1 MMDAGSRGARAPEHR
16 GSVPGTLSTMWTL
29 AGVTLK
35 RLGRGKAFWIAV
47 LFAALPV
54 VYATIVQG
62 RGKETSLRILFTV
75 STFLLAIVP
84 AMFVSASI
92 GEEIEERTSTYLWS
106 RPIARWA
113 VLAGKL
119 IALVP
124 LVIALVVV
132 SWYAALRVGH
142 SSAPVVSSCVALAA
156 GCVAAS
162 LIAAGIATVLPKHGM
177 SLTIGYML
185 VDVFIGKLPF
195 SLRELSIT
203 YQTTVL
209 SHLGLEPPA
218 TSGALIAMGI
228 VAGIWGAVSFL
239 RIQRLE
245 T

>member
-1 MMDAGSRGARAPEHR
+1 M
-16 GSVPGTLSTMWTL
+16 
-29 AGVTLK
+29 
-35 RLGRGKAFWIAV
+35 
-47 LFAALPV
+47 ALLP
-54 VYATIVQG
+54 
-62 RGKETSLRILFTV
+62 SILV
-75 STFLLAIVP
+75 AS
-84 AMFVSASI
+84 SI
-92 GEEIEERTSTYLWS
+92 GEEIEDRTTTYLWS

-124 LVIALVVV
+124 LVIALVVGG
-132 SWYAALRVGH
+132 WYVGLRTEHGG
-142 SSAPVVSSCVALAA
+142 APLASSCGALAV

-185 VDVFIGKLPF
+185 IDVFIGALPF

-203 YQTTVL
+203 HQTGVL
-209 SHLGLEPPA
+209 ARIGSDPPST
-218 TSGALIAMGI
+218 TSALIAMAI
-228 VAGIWGAVSFL
+228 VAGIWGAVAFL

>member
-1 MMDAGSRGARAPEHR
+1 MMESETRGARMREHR
-16 GSVPGTLSTMWTL
+16 RSVPGTLSTVWTL
-29 AGVTLK
+29 AGITLK
-35 RLGRGKAFWIAV
+35 RLGRGKALWIAL

-54 VYATIVQG
+54 VYATIVRG
-62 RGKETSLRILFTV
+62 RGKEISLRDLFNV
-75 STFLLAIVP
+75 STLLLAIVP

-124 LVIALVVV
+124 LVIALVVGG
-132 SWYAALRVGH
+132 WYGGLRTAQA
-142 SSAPVVSSCVALAA
+142 SAPLVSSCAALAT

-185 VDVFIGKLPF
+185 VDVFIGALPF

-203 YQTTVL
+203 HQTVVL
-209 SHLGLEPPA
+209 SRLGLEPPA

-228 VAGIWGAVSFL
+228 VAGVWGVVSFA

>member
-1 MMDAGSRGARAPEHR
+1 MTRDDAGG
-16 GSVPGTLSTMWTL
+16 VPGTLSTMWTL

-35 RLGRGKAFWIAV
+35 RLGRGKALWIAV

-54 VYATIVQG
+54 AYASIV
-62 RGKETSLRILFTV
+62 RTRHMSDSARDLFNV
-75 STFLLAIVP
+75 STLLLAIVP
-84 AMFVSASI
+84 AMFISASI

-119 IALVP
+119 VALVP
-124 LVIALVVV
+124 LVIALVVGG
-132 SWYAALRVGH
+132 WYVGLRTENAG
-142 SSAPVVSSCVALAA
+142 APLASSCVALAV

-185 VDVFIGKLPF
+185 IDVFIGALPF

-203 YQTTVL
+203 HQTGVL
-209 SHLGLEPPA
+209 ARIGSDPPS
-218 TSGALIAMGI
+218 TSSALIAMAI
-228 VAGIWGAVSFL
+228 VAGIWGAVAFL

>member
-1 MMDAGSRGARAPEHR
+1 MMSEGRAQPRAHAN
-16 GSVPGTLSTMWTL
+16 GVPGALSTVWTL
-29 AGVTLK
+29 AGITLK
-35 RLGRGKAFWIAV
+35 RLRRGKALWIAL

-54 VYATIVQG
+54 AYATIV
-62 RGKETSLRILFTV
+62 RSRHMSDSARDLFNV
-75 STFLLAIVP
+75 STLLLAIVP
-84 AMFVSASI
+84 AMFISASI

-113 VLAGKL
+113 VLVGKL

-124 LVIALVVV
+124 IVIALVVGG
-132 SWYAALRVGH
+132 WYAGLRVEH
-142 SSAPVVSSCVALAA
+142 ADAPLVTSCTALAA

-162 LIAAGIATVLPKHGM
+162 LIAAGIATLLPKHGM

-185 VDVFIGKLPF
+185 VDVFIGALPF

-203 YQTTVL
+203 HQTVVL
-209 SHLGLEPPA
+209 ARLGDEPPA
-218 TSGALIAMGI
+218 TSSALIAMAI
-228 VAGIWGAVSFL
+228 VAGIWGVIAFA

>member
-1 MMDAGSRGARAPEHR
+1 MSDHEGSAGERRGNA
-16 GSVPGTLSTMWTL
+16 VPGTLATVWTL
-29 AGVTLK
+29 AGITLK
-35 RLGRGKAFWIAV
+35 RLRRGKALGIAV

-54 VYATIVQG
+54 VYASVV
-62 RGKETSLRILFTV
+62 RNRHLSDSAKDLFMV
-75 STFLLAIVP
+75 STLLLAIVP

-119 IALVP
+119 CALTP
-124 LVIALVVV
+124 IVIALIVGG
-132 SWYAALRVGH
+132 WYAALRTEQG
-142 SSAPVVSSCVALAA
+142 SAPLVTSCAALAA
-156 GCVAAS
+156 GCIAAS

-185 VDVFIGKLPF
+185 VDAFVGAMPF

-203 YQTTVL
+203 HQTAVL
-209 SHLGLEPPA
+209 AQLGGDPPA
-218 TSGALIAMGI
+218 TTSALIAMA
-228 VAGIWGAVSFL
+228 VVSGIWGVVAFV
-239 RIQRLE
+239 RIRLLE